1 MSTVTTTQTA
11 LIDTLN
17 RIRKNV
23 IARSYSLSLNLRRS
37 EHAWTTFR
45 TLLGI
50 FGAALVILPLSFWS
64 GYQIAIV
71 GLAMF
76 TTAILLPPVELAVGM
91 EDKARELGA
100 LNIVDGG
107 LFLSENRPDT
117 SVNLFVAPENV
128 WALNSDLQPL
138 LVLPVAEITY
148 IQVEYYDSGWRLNI
162 RCMGR
167 IAAFAYSGVF
177 AEQQARV
184 AESAILNVI
193 ESSRP
198 TLPKRR
204 AANA

>member
-50 FGAALVILPLSFWS
+50 FGAALVILPLRFWS

-76 TTAILLPPVELAVGM
+76 TTAILLPPVELAGGM

-128 WALNSDLQPL
+128 WALNSDLQLL

>member
-1 MSTVTTTQTA
+1 MRAGGWQVG
-11 LIDTLN
+11 
-17 RIRKNV
+17 
-23 IARSYSLSLNLRRS
+23 
-37 EHAWTTFR
+37 FR
-45 TLLGI
+45 TRPDGRT
-50 FGAALVILPLSFWS
+50 V
-64 GYQIAIV
+64 
-71 GLAMF
+71 
-76 TTAILLPPVELAVGM
+76 VEVA
-91 EDKARELGA
+91 
-100 LNIVDGG
+100 GG
-107 LFLSENRPDT
+107 LFLSENLPDT